1 MNDSIINDYLNITK
15 KNVEKFGENTILL
28 MQVGAFFEIY
38 GIKDKNERIYGSKI
52 AEICAICQLN
62 MPAKTNKYNNDTILM
77 AGVRDYSLDK
87 YLPKMTDAGYTVVV
101 YSQEKEGTNVSR
113 YLSGIYSPGTIL
125 TNESDKKFSLTGLC
139 IRLTDKISR
148 LKNLLSNGKNYV
160 KGEGME
166 DTFIDI
172 ANYGIIGL
180 LVGRDKWKK

>member
-1 MNDSIINDYLNITK
+1 MGDSVKKYYELVGEEEFDKAIEESNGETIDGLGVVEVFETEYPELADEFKKIQSEMYDMFARKHMDYGLN
-15 KNVEKFGENTILL
+15 N
-28 MQVGAFFEIY
+28 
-38 GIKDKNERIYGSKI
+38 I
-52 AEICAICQLN
+52 ALGG
-62 MPAKTNKYNNDTILM
+62 DL
-77 AGVRDYSLDK
+77 
-87 YLPKMTDAGYTVVV
+87 TD
-101 YSQEKEGTNVSR
+101 
-113 YLSGIYSPGTIL
+113 
-125 TNESDKKFSLTGLC
+125 ESDKKFSLTGLC